1 MTTRGDLF
9 PVTGSCF
16 LYLDGLAIMAD
27 DGRLHAEVL
36 RALFPAPPDGG
47 MMLGVRGDAPNVEC
61 AEGGGG
67 AGRRLLEYDWV
78 LGPKDGED
86 DIVTHHIKVPGD
98 DGALV
103 LVLDEN
109 LVYLTLHI
117 GKFSCKPPPPQK
129 KHTSICGLR
138 ATFKYRSTECRLKRR
153 LELCNNAPEWVGSLQ
168 FYVN

>member
-1 MTTRGDLF
+1 MTTRGALF

-117 GKFSCKPPPPQK
+117 GKFSCKPPPQK
-129 KHTSICGLR
+129 KTHFNLR
-138 ATFKYRSTECRLKRR
+138 
-153 LELCNNAPEWVGSLQ
+153 P
-168 FYVN
+168 